1 MKLKRI
7 ITSGCSFSDNYT
19 SFTWPHLLESHTN
32 SLDPNVTFAHM
43 GMGHQG
49 QELIQKKTINAIM
62 DALDEG
68 IDPAEIAV
76 TVMWSGNDRKT
87 WYITNKDYIN
97 DIKKYWDTQG
107 GESWHVQF
115 CDLKNSKDGVE
126 IAEFDNKHGRYH
138 VQYNPNGGW
147 YHSAWH
153 HNEPRF
159 INDYMML
166 TEPITDGPDRCNIN
180 SLHVGLENMIML
192 QNTCKVYGIKFYQQ
206 YYMAHAYKEIEEC
219 KDHPNLEYL
228 YKQLDQT
235 QRVKPAIHEY
245 ISHITSLA
253 KSKLTVSIEDKHPN
267 SVGHKLYFNDILL
280 PFLEEKN
287 FFE

>member
-7 ITSGCSFSDNYT
+7 ITSGCSFSDKYT

-68 IDPAEIAV
+68 IDPSEIAV
-76 TVMWSGNDRKT
+76 AVMWSGNDRKT
-87 WYITNKDYIN
+87 WYITNQDYIG
-97 DIKKYWDTQG
+97 DIKKHWGTEG
-107 GESWHVQF
+107 GDSWHVQF
-115 CDLKNSKDGVE
+115 CDLKNSKEGVE
-126 IAEFDNKHGRYH
+126 VLEFNNKHGHYH

-147 YHSAWH
+147 YHSAWNH
-153 HNEPRF
+153 REPNF
-159 INDYMML
+159 INDYIML
-166 TEPITDGPDRCNIN
+166 TEPVTDRQYDPHNIN
-180 SLHVGLENMIML
+180 SLHVSLENMIML
-192 QNTCKVYGIKFYQQ
+192 QNTCKAHGIKFYQQ
-206 YYMAHAYKEIEEC
+206 YYMEHTYADIDKF
-219 KDHPNLEYL
+219 KDHAIIDYM
-228 YKQLDQT
+228 YRQLDKAN
-235 QRVKPAIHEY
+235 RVFPAIHEY
-245 ISHITSLA
+245 IKPMGH
-253 KSKLTVSIEDKHPN
+253 TVSEEDVHPN
-267 SVGHKLYFNDILL
+267 ETGHQVYFNDILL

>member
-1 MKLKRI
+1 
-7 ITSGCSFSDNYT
+7 
-19 SFTWPHLLESHTN
+19 
-32 SLDPNVTFAHM
+32 
-43 GMGHQG
+43 
-49 QELIQKKTINAIM
+49 
-62 DALDEG
+62 
-68 IDPAEIAV
+68 
-76 TVMWSGNDRKT
+76 
-87 WYITNKDYIN
+87 
-97 DIKKYWDTQG
+97 
-107 GESWHVQF
+107 
-115 CDLKNSKDGVE
+115 
-126 IAEFDNKHGRYH
+126 
-138 VQYNPNGGW
+138 
-147 YHSAWH
+147 
-153 HNEPRF
+153 
-159 INDYMML
+159 MML